1 MMKTTLI
8 VLAVLLGVGFFMWL
22 GLLIKP
28 APFSP
33 FTEGDGL
40 IEYQPLPAG
49 LPAPVERFYCLVY
62 GDEIPLIEN
71 AVISGRAWIKPM
83 GNIRLPARFRFI
95 HEAGQNYRHE
105 IVVTF
110 FGLPIMQVDETYLDG
125 QARLALPFGV
135 VENEPKINQAANLG
149 LWAETIWLP
158 SLFLTDPRVSWQ
170 PFDEHTAV
178 LVVPF
183 IDQEERFIVRFNPD
197 TGLVDLFEGMRYKE
211 ADDALKTLWIN
222 DAIQWG
228 ELNGWIVLLEGGL
241 TWYDDRLPWA
251 NFTVEE
257 IVYNQDVSAALRMGS
272 DGQ

>member
-8 VLAVLLGVGFFMWL
+8 IIALLVGVGFFTWL
-22 GLLIKP
+22 GLQVKP

-33 FTEGDGL
+33 FAAGDGL
-40 IEYQPLPAG
+40 ISYQPLPEG
-49 LPAPVERFYCLVY
+49 LPEPVERFYRQVY
-62 GDEIPLIEN
+62 GEEIPIIES
-71 AVISGRAWIKPM
+71 AVVSGRAWIKPM

-105 IVVTF
+105 MVVTF
-110 FGLPIMQVDETYLDG
+110 FGLPIMRVNEHYLDG

-158 SLFLTDPRVSWQ
+158 ALFLTDPRVSWQ
-170 PFDEHTAV
+170 PFDQHTAI

-183 IDQEERFIVRFNPD
+183 DDQEERFIVRFNPHS
-197 TGLVDLFEGMRYKE
+197 GLVDLFEAMRYKE
-211 ADDALKTLWIN
+211 ANDQAKTLWIN
-222 DAIQWG
+222 DADQWG
-228 ELNGWIVLLEGGL
+228 ELNGHIALEAAGL

-251 NFTVEE
+251 TFTVEE
-257 IVYNQDVSAALRMGS
+257 IIYNQDVYTALRAGW
-272 DGQ
+272 DGP

>member
-1 MMKTTLI
+1 MKTTLMI
-8 VLAVLLGVGFFMWL
+8 LFAVLFGVGFFAWL
-22 GLLIKP
+22 GLQVKP

-33 FTEGDGL
+33 FNTGDGL
-40 IEYQPLPAG
+40 ITYQPLPEG
-49 LPAPVERFYCLVY
+49 LPEPVERFYRQVY
-62 GDEIPLIEN
+62 GEEIPLISS
-71 AVISGRAWIKPM
+71 AVVSGRAWIKPM

-105 IVVTF
+105 MVVTF
-110 FGLPIMQVDETYLDG
+110 FGFPIMRVDEHYLDG
-125 QARLALPFGV
+125 HARLALPIGV

-170 PFDEHTAV
+170 SFDEHTAV

-183 IDQEERFIVRFNPD
+183 NDQEERFIVRFNPI
-197 TGLVDLFEGMRYKE
+197 TGMVDLFEAMRYKE
-211 ADDALKTLWIN
+211 ADDQAKTLWIN
-222 DAIQWG
+222 DAIQWNA
-228 ELNGWIVLLEGGL
+228 LNGHIVLVEAGL

-251 NFTVEE
+251 NFSVEE
-257 IVYNQDVSAALRMGS
+257 IIYNQDVYDALRAGF

>member
-1 MMKTTLI
+1 MIKTTAI
-8 VLAVLLGVGFFMWL
+8 ILAVLLGVGFLVWL
-22 GLLIKP
+22 GLQIKP
-28 APFSP
+28 ASFSP
-33 FTEGDGL
+33 FAAGDGF
-40 IEYQPLPAG
+40 IEYRPLPEG
-49 LPAPVERFYCLVY
+49 LPTPVERFYRQVY
-62 GDEIPLIEN
+62 GEAIPLIES

-110 FGLPIMQVDETYLDG
+110 FGLPIMRVDETYLDG
-125 QARLALPFGV
+125 QSRLALPFGV

-149 LWAETIWLP
+149 LWAETIWFP
-158 SLFLTDPRVSWQ
+158 ALFLTDPRVSWQ

-183 IDQEERFIVRFNPD
+183 NDQDERFVVRFNPNS
-197 TGLVDLFEGMRYKE
+197 GLVDLFEAMRYKAANDE
-211 ADDALKTLWIN
+211 VKTLWIN

-228 ELNGWIVLLEGGL
+228 ELNGRIVLMEGGL
-241 TWYDDRLPWA
+241 TWYDDRRPWA
-251 NFTVEE
+251 NFIVEE
-257 IVYNQDVSAALRMGS
+257 IVYNQDVTFALREGS